1 MGIQIKRCYW
11 SNAMASYRRANSG
24 HLCTF
29 LTSFFHSSK
38 TVDTSVEFELRPWEE
53 KVSMMTTGPLPRQLP
68 TGISQFWPNLWAK
81 VEQKNLG
88 RFKTKKIILSQV
100 KLLAEYLVRNKFFR
114 QFDKYDFLRKQ
125 RKIFL
130 EEEKIHIFWQTGD
143 VQNKIK

>member
-1 MGIQIKRCYW
+1 
-11 SNAMASYRRANSG
+11 MAD
-24 HLCTF
+24 
-29 LTSFFHSSK
+29 SK
-38 TVDTSVEFELRPWEE
+38 L
-53 KVSMMTTGPLPRQLP
+53 
-68 TGISQFWPNLWAK
+68 
-81 VEQKNLG
+81 
-88 RFKTKKIILSQV
+88 KKIILSQV